1 MSGPRQV
8 VIDVVGAGVNRAD
21 LLQVAGHY
29 PPPPGAPAWPGLEV
43 SGVVSEVGEGS
54 RWRVGDEVVALVDG
68 GGYATRVLVPDAQVL
83 PAPPGVPLVDAAA
96 LPEAVCTVWS
106 TLGAAHLATGEWLLV
121 HGGSGGIGTIAIQL
135 AAAMGAHVITTAGGQ
150 ERAARCAALGAELA
164 LDHRTA
170 DVVADV
176 RRVTQDGVDVVLD
189 VLGAGALDRN
199 LDSLADGGRLA
210 VIGLQ
215 QGRVAELDLEP
226 ADVQAP
232 DGAGHHA
239 ALAPAGAEGGDRSRS
254 ARARV
259 ADGRR
264 RPGAPR
270 GARPRAARRGGAGAP
285 QARRGGGVR
294 LPGARAVRVY
304 AGVASSGSG
313 RLAVSTIAPDTATR
327 PSSSS
332 GRGHCARATAPTTAA
347 VAGNVASSTAK
358 VAERTLRSTTWS
370 IA

>member
-54 RWRVGDEVVALVDG
+54 CWRVGDEVVALVDG

-215 QGRVAELDLEP
+215 LGRVAELDLSRLMSRRLT
-226 ADVQAP
+226 VL
-232 DGAGHHA
+232 GTT
-239 ALAPAGAEGGDRSRS
+239 LRSRPP
-254 ARARV
+254 AQKAAIVAAVREHVWPMV
-259 ADGRR
+259 ADGRV
-264 RPGAPR
+264 RPVVHDRVPLAE
-270 GARPRAARRGGAGAP
+270 AG
-285 QARRGGGVR
+285 QAHR
-294 LPGARAVRVY
+294 
-304 AGVASSGSG
+304 
-313 RLAVSTIAPDTATR
+313 RLA
-327 PSSSS
+327 
-332 GRGHCARATAPTTAA
+332 
-347 VAGNVASSTAK
+347 AGEVFGSL
-358 VAERTLRSTTWS
+358 VLVP
-370 IA
+370 

>member
-1 MSGPRQV
+1 MLVVNPDTPLHHDLALEPEPDPVSGPRQV

-54 RWRVGDEVVALVDG
+54 CWRVGDEVVALVDG

-215 QGRVAELDLEP
+215 LGRVAELDLSRLMSRRLT
-226 ADVQAP
+226 VL
-232 DGAGHHA
+232 GTT
-239 ALAPAGAEGGDRSRS
+239 LRSRPP
-254 ARARV
+254 AQKAAIVAAVGEHVWPMV
-259 ADGRR
+259 ADGRV
-264 RPGAPR
+264 RPVVHDRVPLAE
-270 GARPRAARRGGAGAP
+270 AG
-285 QARRGGGVR
+285 QAHR
-294 LPGARAVRVY
+294 
-304 AGVASSGSG
+304 
-313 RLAVSTIAPDTATR
+313 RLA
-327 PSSSS
+327 
-332 GRGHCARATAPTTAA
+332 
-347 VAGNVASSTAK
+347 AGEVFGSL
-358 VAERTLRSTTWS
+358 VLVP
-370 IA
+370 

>member
-1 MSGPRQV
+1 MLVVNPDTPLHHDLALEPEPDPVSGPRQV

-54 RWRVGDEVVALVDG
+54 CWRVGDEVVALVDG

-215 QGRVAELDLEP
+215 LGRVAELDLSRLMSRRLT
-226 ADVQAP
+226 VL
-232 DGAGHHA
+232 GTT
-239 ALAPAGAEGGDRSRS
+239 LRSRPPAQKAAIVAS
-254 ARARV
+254 VGEHVWPMV
-259 ADGRR
+259 ADGRV
-264 RPGAPR
+264 RPVVHDRVPLAE
-270 GARPRAARRGGAGAP
+270 AG
-285 QARRGGGVR
+285 QAHR
-294 LPGARAVRVY
+294 
-304 AGVASSGSG
+304 
-313 RLAVSTIAPDTATR
+313 RLA
-327 PSSSS
+327 
-332 GRGHCARATAPTTAA
+332 
-347 VAGNVASSTAK
+347 AGEVFGSL
-358 VAERTLRSTTWS
+358 VLVP
-370 IA
+370 